1 MGKAEAAADCSVCCA
16 GEPTEGAGRDKGGTH
31 GTHAP
36 TYAINVPHA
45 PGVALKFAG
54 VRRGPAPR
62 RGRAAA
68 MSTLTF
74 VYYLWHHGGRS
85 RLAGGRLDHAAVSQQ
100 ASGPAANR
108 MQTRP
113 TLGGGVMLSR
123 VPHWT

>member
-31 GTHAP
+31 AH
-36 TYAINVPHA
+36 
-45 PGVALKFAG
+45 GVALKFAG